1 MPPRR
6 ANNNKNANSRNS
18 NAAPPAPDPKISNGE
33 FINAIYM
40 LAHSMT
46 NKNNRV
52 HAHVNENGGSLVA
65 RVHDFVR
72 MNLSEFIGS

>member
-1 MPPRR
+1 MTPRK
-6 ANNNKNANSRNS
+6 ANARTGNAINTIT
-18 NAAPPAPDPKISNGE
+18 APPVQDQEVSKNE
-33 FINAIYM
+33 FRNAIQM
-40 LAHSMT
+40 LAQSMT
-46 NKNNRV
+46 NQNNRV